1 MRFHG
6 KGSGQNGAG
15 SRQSAPG
22 TGTFRSGKTKEG
34 YRVWWKVLLAVV
46 LTLAVCVGG
55 LLLLLG
61 KNGRAL
67 LEGYFLARYAFV
79 EADAD
84 LDDATDQALDA
95 LVNGLGDRWSYYRNE
110 EDYQALITRRANHYV
125 GVGVTVNLQER
136 EEGLLVQA
144 VTKGG
149 SRRGGGNCNRGYHYR
164 GGRRFHRGRPE
175 AEWIGAD

>member
-1 MRFHG
+1 MEQEAGNRLREQEL
-6 KGSGQNGAG
+6 SGAEK
-15 SRQSAPG
+15 RKKG
-22 TGTFRSGKTKEG
+22 TGT
-34 YRVWWKVLLAVV
+34 WWKVLLAVV

-110 EDYQALITRRANHYV
+110 EDYQALITRRA
-125 GVGVTVNLQER
+125 GQSTRAGGGPAGSGGD
-136 EEGLLVQA
+136 EGR
-144 VTKGG
+144 

-164 GGRRFHRGRPE
+164 GGRRFHCGRPE

>member
-1 MRFHG
+1 MRLRG
-6 KGSGQNGAG
+6 KEAVRMEQEAGNRLREQELSGAEK
-15 SRQSAPG
+15 RKKG
-22 TGTFRSGKTKEG
+22 TGT
-34 YRVWWKVLLAVV
+34 WWKVLLAVV

-110 EDYQALITRRANHYV
+110 EDYQALITRPALHSAALALRQP
-125 GVGVTVNLQER
+125 VTGQPLSWR
-136 EEGLLVQA
+136 LPLPPDMARLGFA
-144 VTKGG
+144 
-149 SRRGGGNCNRGYHYR
+149 
-164 GGRRFHRGRPE
+164 
-175 AEWIGAD
+175 

>member
-1 MRFHG
+1 MEQEAGNRLREQEL
-6 KGSGQNGAG
+6 SGAEK
-15 SRQSAPG
+15 RKKG
-22 TGTFRSGKTKEG
+22 TGT
-34 YRVWWKVLLAVV
+34 WWKVLLAVV

-95 LVNGLGDRWSYYRNE
+95 LVNGLGDRWSYTG
-110 EDYQALITRRANHYV
+110 TRRTIRLSSPA
-125 GVGVTVNLQER
+125 GPT
-136 EEGLLVQA
+136 
-144 VTKGG
+144 TTSG
-149 SRRGGGNCNRGYHYR
+149 SALRSIYKS
-164 GGRRFHRGRPE
+164 GRRACWFRR
-175 AEWIGAD
+175 